1 MSHEGLLNPVYT
13 FTPIRTNWSTVTS
26 LTIACTMYS
35 IPFDKNGT
43 NYYVDE
49 NDQMQTVSSGCTDES
64 NKVLLGSDSF
74 TWSVPTAHQSRA
86 DPYKINW
93 LYFLDKEN
101 NEKQMTLIRASADY
115 KTMMN
120 GLSALQL
127 TYE

>member
-13 FTPIRTNWSTVTS
+13 FTPIRTNWDTVTS
-26 LTIACTMYS
+26 MTIACTMYS
-35 IPFDKNGT
+35 IPFNTAID
-43 NYYVDE
+43 
-49 NDQMQTVSSGCTDES
+49 STDES

-74 TWSVPTAHQSRA
+74 TWSVPTAHQSTA

-115 KTMMN
+115 KTMMS
-120 GLSALQL
+120 GLFALQL
-127 TYE
+127 THE